1 MSQMKSSIHVRIG
14 ECDKKLPLTANNN
27 QFIQLIIRV
36 YILFNILYKHCSLE
50 KKTRKKETT
59 CTCIIS
65 MLMMCN
71 ISTNKDRCMWLKSW
85 GGGVLPYVG
94 YIGMCHCEG

>member
-50 KKTRKKETT
+50 KKNKKKRNY
-59 CTCIIS
+59 
-65 MLMMCN
+65 MHMYN
-71 ISTNKDRCMWLKSW
+71 FNVND
-85 GGGVLPYVG
+85 V
-94 YIGMCHCEG
+94 

>member
-36 YILFNILYKHCSLE
+36 YILFINILYKHCSLE
-50 KKTRKKETT
+50 KKQEKKK
-59 CTCIIS
+59 
-65 MLMMCN
+65 LHAH
-71 ISTNKDRCMWLKSW
+71 
-85 GGGVLPYVG
+85 V
-94 YIGMCHCEG
+94 

>member
-1 MSQMKSSIHVRIG
+1 MKSSIHVRIG

-50 KKTRKKETT
+50 KKQEKKK
-59 CTCIIS
+59 
-65 MLMMCN
+65 LHAHVN
-71 ISTNKDRCMWLKSW
+71 FNVND
-85 GGGVLPYVG
+85 V
-94 YIGMCHCEG
+94 